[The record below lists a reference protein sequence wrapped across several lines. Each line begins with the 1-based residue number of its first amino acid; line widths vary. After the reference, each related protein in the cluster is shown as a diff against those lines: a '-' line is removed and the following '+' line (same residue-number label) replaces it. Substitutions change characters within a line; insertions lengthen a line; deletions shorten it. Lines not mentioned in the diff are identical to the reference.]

1 MTSLN
6 DLDNSGCRCALL
18 LAEIGCWIHM
28 LGKLDKNFPIS
39 QAHNKPPTQKYDYQK
54 DFLNNLNPKLCNLIK
69 GNWVSQFLNSIPCI
83 PDSAA
88 FPSIFSLFLF
98 STQHTN
104 RENSVSIL
112 KLLYDAHGLASGIEK
127 GAAIEEMKQS
137 TTETYIS
144 TSFGYDY
151 NEIINNLNWHNL
163 QNNVFTSLEKT
174 LTKIK
179 IENINLSEG
188 GWWNLVRDLRYRL
201 ESSFRYALG
210 DTRRPLNHI
219 SLFDQTVSTVAFY
232 KAELARVALDGW
244 HEPVTT
250 DFNKKYKFRLLRIN
264 YNGIRFWG
272 ETDTIGDLKARK
284 ALIDEM
290 VLNVERIIT
299 CRFPLGYL
307 AYKDENDAVFLI
319 PDTPSILSLE
329 YDNESLETLI
339 KRESSTLTEG
349 EVIPILHVD
358 KKESRWAATL
368 GSILDADINEPSIDT
383 VKIAAS
389 WESTSEEVCL
399 ICGIRPQG
407 GSAKA
412 KNRKICNTCLDRR
425 KNRCEEWSRKLDTT
439 IWIDEVSDNNGRIAL
454 IVGKFYIKD
463 WINGKLI
470 NTLLGRLLPS
480 ISQNWNRGLHT
491 FKEITEEIKKEL
503 SKRDIGKETPFLES
517 FVGRTGIK
525 RGLPKNETVKA
536 LYDLLVVHREEGG
549 TPLETPPTIE
559 NAEMLFQALFAQET
573 SFARIRR
580 IWETTRQFWQDIL
593 PLDKNEITH
602 SETREVTG
610 ITGPRLLMKGDIT
623 VKNDVPFPYH
633 AYEIVHDESGTRISV
648 VWDENRQGFI
658 VVENLGYISTLL
670 GEEIKNLKGK
680 LKVEEP
686 TGYGAKN
693 REWGSI
699 NVKEVTEIPESE
711 YVPAIPI
718 LAEPSTFMALVPADK
733 AFELVKRIKVKY
745 ECEMGKVRNRL
756 PLKVGIIFTHQ
767 YTPLRVILD
776 AGQRMVR
783 EVPPIAMWEVTNTLK
798 SKNSDPWFKETI
810 QISMQNNTVVWDVP
824 GCMGDGQTE
833 DNWYPY
839 VFLQDW
845 GNNPHPETRNRS
857 LKTYSPWNNQLTWL
871 VHVRDIHPG
880 DTIYFTP
887 SIFDFEWLDTNSR
900 RFEIAYEKGKRLGE
914 KGIRRPYLLDN
925 IEILE
930 NIWNTLKIT
939 ATNNQIYALRDT
951 IEQKRREW
959 NSGEVFRQFCRDTL
973 ATLQWTSPPWGNTA
987 EKWLDDWA
995 DYAVKGWLSDAVELY
1010 VQVMKKKSEIGGVKC
1025 EC

>member
-6 DLDNSGCRCALL
+6 DLDSNRCALL

-28 LGKLDKNFPIS
+28 LGKLDRNFPIS
-39 QAHNKPPTQKYDYQK
+39 KAHNNPPTQKYDYKK
-54 DFLNNLNPKLCNLIK
+54 DFLNNVSPTLCNLIK
-69 GNWVSQFLNSIPCI
+69 GKWVTQFMNSIPHI
-83 PDSAA
+83 PDSTS
-88 FPSIFSLFLF
+88 FPPDFSLFQF
-98 STQHTN
+98 STQHAN

-112 KLLYDAHGLASGIEK
+112 KILFDAHGLTSGIEK
-127 GAAIEEMKQS
+127 GVAVEEMSQS
-137 TTETYIS
+137 ITETYIS
-144 TSFGYDY
+144 TSFGYEY
-151 NEIINNLNWHNL
+151 NEIINNLNWPNI

-174 LTKIK
+174 LNKIK
-179 IENINLSEG
+179 IKNINLSEEE
-188 GWWNLVRDLRYRL
+188 WWNLVRDLRYNL
-201 ESSFRYALG
+201 ETSFRHALG

-232 KAELARVALDGW
+232 KAELGRIALDGW
-244 HEPVTT
+244 REPVTT
-250 DFNKKYKFRLLRIN
+250 DFNRKHKFRLLRIN
-264 YNGIRFWG
+264 YNGMRFWG

-284 ALIDEM
+284 ALLDEM
-290 VLNVERIIT
+290 VLNMERIIT

-307 AYKDENDAVFLI
+307 AYKDENDAVFLV
-319 PDTPSILSLE
+319 PDSPSILSLA
-329 YDNESLETLI
+329 YNNESLETLI

-349 EVIPILHVD
+349 EVIPVLHVG

-368 GSILDADINEPSIDT
+368 GSILDADISEPCIDT

-389 WESTSEEVCL
+389 WENTSREICSV
-399 ICGIRPQG
+399 CGIRPQG
-407 GSAKA
+407 DSAKA

-425 KNRCEEWSRKLDTT
+425 WNRCEEWSRKLDTT
-439 IWIDEVSDNNGRIAL
+439 LWIDEVSDNNGRIAL

-480 ISQNWNRGLHT
+480 ISQNWNQPLHT

-503 SKRDIGKETPFLES
+503 SKRDIGKKTPFLES
-517 FVGRTGIK
+517 LVSGTNIK
-525 RGLPKNETVKA
+525 KGLPKNETVKA
-536 LYDLLVVHREEGG
+536 LYELLVVHREEGG
-549 TPLETPPTIE
+549 ASLETPPTIE

-580 IWETTRQFWQDIL
+580 IWETTRQFWQDML
-593 PLDKNEITH
+593 PLDEDDITH

-623 VKNDVPFPYH
+623 VKSGLPLPYH

-648 VWDENRQGFI
+648 VWDEKRQGFI
-658 VVENLGYISTLL
+658 VVENLLYIQKLL
-670 GEEIKNLKGK
+670 GEELKNLKGK
-680 LKVEEP
+680 LKIEEP

-693 REWGSI
+693 RDWGLI
-699 NVKEVTEIPESE
+699 DVKEVTEIPESE

-733 AFELVKRIKVKY
+733 AFELVKRIKAKY
-745 ECEMGKVRNRL
+745 ECEMGRVRNRL

-776 AGQRMVR
+776 AGQRMINAF
-783 EVPPIAMWEVTNTLK
+783 PPTAMWEVTSTRKL
-798 SKNSDPWFKETI
+798 KNSDPCSKETI
-810 QISMQNNTVVWDVP
+810 QISMQNNKITWNVP
-824 GCMGDGQTE
+824 VCMGDGKTE

-845 GNNPHPETRNRS
+845 DNNPHPETRNRS
-857 LKTYSPWNNQLTWL
+857 IKTYCPWNNQLTWL
-871 VHVRDIHPG
+871 VHVNDIHPG
-880 DTIYFTP
+880 DTMYFTP
-887 SIFDFEWLDTNSR
+887 ALFDFEWLDTNSR
-900 RFEIAYEKGKRLGE
+900 RFEIAYEQDKRLGE
-914 KGIRRPYLLDN
+914 KGIRRPYLLDD
-925 IEILE
+925 IVILE
-930 NIWNTLKIT
+930 NIWNTLKKT
-939 ATNNQIYALRDT
+939 ATNSQIHALRDT

-959 NSGEVFRQFCRDTL
+959 NSDEVFRQFCRDTL

-987 EKWLDDWA
+987 EKWLDEWA
-995 DYAVKGWLSDAVELY
+995 DYAVKGWLSDALELY
-1010 VQVMKKKSEIGGVKC
+1010 VQIMKKKSEVGGVKC
-1025 EC
+1025 EY